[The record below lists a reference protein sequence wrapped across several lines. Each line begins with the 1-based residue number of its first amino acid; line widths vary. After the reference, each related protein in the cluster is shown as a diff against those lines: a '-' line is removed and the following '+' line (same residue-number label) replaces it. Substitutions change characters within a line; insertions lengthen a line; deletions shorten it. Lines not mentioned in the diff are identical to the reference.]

1 MMTPLTDP
9 RGGAAWSVTPS
20 IGGSLLAAGASA
32 TDTVS
37 VPGAKAGMPVITQ
50 PNTFPG
56 AGISWDGYVSADDT
70 VTVRVTAIIA
80 ATPTA
85 STYNVLV
92 II

>member
-1 MMTPLTDP
+1 MPLTDP

-20 IGGSLLAAGASA
+20 ISGVLLSLGQA
-32 TDTVS
+32 TDTVN
-37 VPGAKAGMPVITQ
+37 VPGARVGMPVLVA

-56 AGISWDGYVSADDT
+56 VGVFWWGYVSADDT
-70 VTVRVTAIIA
+70 VTVVVA
-80 ATPTA
+80 ALVGITLTA